1 MPAKNLSGAFYTF
14 IAWLPFLA
22 VIVGVV
28 YVLAIGV
35 LHLEMDS
42 YGTEFFVKNSET
54 TNRPAALSSS
64 AQEQQL
70 MAELNNY

>member
-1 MPAKNLSGAFYTF
+1 MPAKNISGAFYTF
-14 IAWLPFLA
+14 IAWMPFLA

-28 YVLAIGV
+28 WVLAVGV

-54 TNRPAALSSS
+54 TNRPASLPSSP
-64 AQEQQL
+64 QELQL
-70 MAELNNY
+70 NAELNNY